1 MRILLLGDASN
12 YHRALSRG
20 LAGLGH
26 DVTLASDGG
35 GWLRTGRDIDISRPA
50 RGKIGGA
57 LLWVRLRSLLAS
69 DLKGFDIVQ
78 FASPG
83 FASLRPSRLRDIL
96 LRLKKANGP
105 LFLTALGA
113 DSLYVRALT
122 GGNPP
127 LRYSEFNL
135 GTGLTPWARIPDA
148 RVESWLAPELTDYTE
163 FFYDNLSGV
172 VSALYEYQK
181 VVETVRPEMPS
192 AYGGIPIAL
201 DELPAPQQRPE
212 GAPLKIYLCA
222 QKGREIHKGADILFR
237 EVRALAARHPG
248 EFELLMPPNMP
259 YDHFLRFL
267 GGVDVLVDQL
277 YSYTPATSALLGMA
291 LGAVPVSGAEPE
303 FARFIGEP
311 VPLPII
317 NPDPFDPSAFTG
329 EILRLARD
337 RSLLADY
344 RLRAR
349 RFVETHNSA
358 PTVARRFEQ
367 LWKKA
372 IE

>member
-1 MRILLLGDASN
+1 MKRF
-12 YHRALSRG
+12 
-20 LAGLGH
+20 LAM
-26 DVTLASDGG
+26 
-35 GWLRTGRDIDISRPA
+35 
-50 RGKIGGA
+50 
-57 LLWVRLRSLLAS
+57 
-69 DLKGFDIVQ
+69 LKQEFHGYNV
-78 FASPG
+78 
-83 FASLRPSRLRDIL
+83 
-96 LRLKKANGP
+96 K
-105 LFLTALGA
+105 
-113 DSLYVRALT
+113 ALT

-127 LRYSEFNL
+127 LRYSEFNI
-135 GTGLTPWARIPDA
+135 GTGPTPWARTPDA

-163 FFYDNLSGV
+163 FFYDNMSGV

-192 AYGGIPIAL
+192 AYGGIPIAI
-201 DELPAPQQRPE
+201 DELPEPQAKPE
-212 GAPLKIYLCA
+212 SAPLKIYLCA

-277 YSYTPATSALLGMA
+277 YSHTPATSALLGMA

-311 VPLPII
+311 EPLPII

-372 IE
+372 KG